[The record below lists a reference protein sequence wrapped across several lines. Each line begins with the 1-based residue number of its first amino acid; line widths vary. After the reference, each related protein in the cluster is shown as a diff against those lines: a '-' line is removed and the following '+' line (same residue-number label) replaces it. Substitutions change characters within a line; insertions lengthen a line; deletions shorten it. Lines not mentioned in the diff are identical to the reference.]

1 MAINRWDKGSDA
13 KGPNDYKKGNRT
25 DSERNTEKIAAL
37 SRRYNEEQQAYRE
50 YAEARRNSVKF
61 NQAELSRRNE
71 RLQAYIR
78 QCYDDDEPITRAGMV
93 LALGVSRDTYYR
105 MRDGEL
111 DFRLYEYMD
120 VNGISESDVLLDE
133 EETPY
138 IVGSEGERILLI
150 PSSVMIQKAELQ
162 LEAQTEARLYKS
174 GKVGDIFA
182 LKAVHGWQE
191 DAAPK
196 TLNQTLVIATPEQA
210 REAIKALK

>member
-1 MAINRWDKGSDA
+1 MAINKWDKGSLEN
-13 KGPNDYKKGNRT
+13 GPNAYKKGNRT
-25 DSERNTEKIAAL
+25 DSERNTEKITAL

-50 YAEARRNSVKF
+50 YAEARRNSIKF
-61 NQAELSRRNE
+61 NQAELSRRNN
-71 RLQAYIR
+71 RLQQYIH
-78 QCYDDDEPITRAGMV
+78 QCYEDDEPITRAGMI

-111 DFRLYEYMD
+111 DYRLYEYME
-120 VNGISESDVLLDE
+120 VNGISENDVLFDI

-138 IVGSEGERILLI
+138 MVGSEGERILLI

-191 DAAPK
+191 EQSPK

-210 REAIKALK
+210 REAIAALK

>member
-1 MAINRWDKGSDA
+1 MAINRWDKGSPEN
-13 KGPNDYKKGNRT
+13 GPNAYKKGNRT

-37 SRRYNEEQQAYRE
+37 SRQYNEEQQAYRE
-50 YAEARRNSVKF
+50 YAEARRNSIKF
-61 NQAELSRRNE
+61 NQAELSRRNN
-71 RLQAYIR
+71 RLQQYIH
-78 QCYDDDEPITRAGMV
+78 QCCEDDEPITRAGMI

-111 DFRLYEYMD
+111 DYRLYEYMS
-120 VNGISESDVLLDE
+120 VNGISESDVMLTE
-133 EETPY
+133 GEIPY
-138 IVGSEGERILLI
+138 IVCEGESILLI

-191 DAAPK
+191 EQSPK

-210 REAIKALK
+210 REAIAVLK

>member
-1 MAINRWDKGSDA
+1 MAINRWDKGSPEN
-13 KGPNDYKKGNRT
+13 GPNAYKKGNRT

-37 SRRYNEEQQAYRE
+37 SRQYNEEQQAYRE
-50 YAEARRNSVKF
+50 YAEARRNSIKF
-61 NQAELSRRNE
+61 NQAELSRRNN
-71 RLQAYIR
+71 RLQQYIH
-78 QCYDDDEPITRAGMV
+78 QCYEDDEPITRAGMI

-105 MRDGEL
+105 MRDSEL
-111 DFRLYEYMD
+111 DYRLYEYMS
-120 VNGISESDVLLDE
+120 VNGISESDVMLTEDE
-133 EETPY
+133 IPY
-138 IVGSEGERILLI
+138 IVCEGESILLI

-191 DAAPK
+191 EQSPK

-210 REAIKALK
+210 RAAIAVLK